1 MRYLSFFGKER
12 LWHLAGAGLPIIGMG
27 NVGMALAHHLVIGGI
42 CDDLCLIGRNQNKVW
57 AEAEDLQH
65 VLGYADTKQRVYA
78 GTYTDC
84 RDADIVVLAV
94 GAPYHT
100 GMTRLDMLESAA
112 RIVATV
118 TEAVMQSGF
127 SGIFLVITNPVDS
140 MTYLVRRVSGLPDR
154 QVIGTG
160 TGLDSARLRQYLAE
174 LIGVDAGSVSAV
186 CMGEHGDSQMIPWS
200 QATVGG
206 KNFLEI
212 LQDDPERFSRV
223 HLDSVAEEI
232 AKIAYRI
239 VQYKGSTSY
248 GISAVA
254 ARMMRAIIS
263 DENLVM
269 PVSVIPHGEYGL
281 TDVCLGLPAVLNAA
295 GVRELVE
302 YHLLPEEQD
311 ALTASAKILRKAN
324 AEIA

>member
-1 MRYLSFFGKER
+1 MPTSSFLRSARY
-12 LWHLAGAGLPIIGMG
+12 
-27 NVGMALAHHLVIGGI
+27 
-42 CDDLCLIGRNQNKVW
+42 
-57 AEAEDLQH
+57 
-65 VLGYADTKQRVYA
+65 
-78 GTYTDC
+78 
-84 RDADIVVLAV
+84 
-94 GAPYHT
+94 T